1 MVDGS
6 LHYDTKIDT
15 SGFEQDAEKIT
26 SDAKKIA
33 NEVESTVEEAST
45 ATTES
50 VSEAANEIQ
59 QRIDEILNDTE
70 KSTKGKAASI
80 AQVFI
85 KSGMSS
91 SEAFT
96 KAWDAVGRTG
106 TDPLK
111 NVSSSSKKNS
121 AEIKKSWFGLFNG
134 IKSESGRV
142 AKSAKADFGQMTSAM
157 ASSLSKLQRIV
168 LSTFSLTALTAFA
181 KQALETAASV
191 NAANSSMSQTFG
203 VLESSAHAAIN
214 RVADESGI
222 LETRLRSTATGIY
235 AFAKTSGMDSA
246 SALGMMEDALRVA
259 ADSAAYYDRSLEDT
273 SETLKSFLKG
283 NYANDAALGLSATE
297 YTRNAAAM
305 KLYGKSFQK
314 LSEAQKQLTLLQMV
328 KDANDLS
335 GATGQAAREADG
347 WENVIG
353 NLKEAWKQL
362 LAVIGQPVLKL
373 AVPVVQAM
381 TSALARLT
389 DYANAA
395 WQALSKVMGWE
406 QVDAISAAADS
417 EKELTK
423 AVEATAEAQEGA
435 LAGFDEIQ
443 TLTDK
448 SASDSAASSA
458 SSGATENAGG
468 QTQAISGVLKPEID
482 TSALEAG
489 IEKIRSVFTSLA
501 GWFRTTIKPIFSDM
515 FSDIGDATAPLVS
528 WFQSELPDVA
538 ERVSSSVGSIFSG
551 MFDSV
556 SMIFSDLW
564 EIVIIPFLESFSSM
578 LPTFASVGEECVKTF
593 ATAFGAIKPTFDKIW
608 SEGIS
613 PFLKNLMKYWTEALE
628 SVKSAWKAHGTPIF
642 EGIRTAFV
650 NMGNSLKMTWE
661 SLIKPIWDNFMLI
674 IDSLWTNHI
683 KPLWDKLLD
692 FIGNLIENV
701 LIIYNQVIVPIA
713 QKIAEYLYPIIVEVV
728 TSIQNVVAAAYAF
741 IADIISAVIDIA
753 DGLVKYITGVFT
765 GDIEKAFEGL
775 DQMVKG
781 FVNGIITLFEGM
793 VNLVISLVNGLIKAV
808 CSGVNAIISALNS
821 ISVDIPEWVPFFG
834 GRHFGINLSYV
845 SPPQIPKLAIPRL
858 ASGAVIPPNKEFLA
872 VLGDQKQ
879 GTNIEAP
886 LETIKQ
892 AFREAMQEA
901 GTSRQATVILQ
912 VGRRELGRTIVELG
926 REEEQRV
933 GMRIR

>member
-1 MVDGS
+1 MAADGS
-6 LHYDTKIDT
+6 LNFDTKVD
-15 SGFEQDAEKIT
+15 S
-26 SDAKKIA
+26 
-33 NEVESTVEEAST
+33 
-45 ATTES
+45 
-50 VSEAANEIQ
+50 
-59 QRIDEILNDTE
+59 
-70 KSTKGKAASI
+70 KG
-80 AQVFI
+80 
-85 KSGMSS
+85 
-91 SEAFT
+91 FT
-96 KAWDAVGRTG
+96 K
-106 TDPLK
+106 
-111 NVSSSSKKNS
+111 
-121 AEIKKSWFGLFNG
+121 G
-134 IKSESGRV
+134 IKSINSSVGQF
-142 AKSAKADFGQMTSAM
+142 AD
-157 ASSLSKLQRIV
+157 KLGG
-168 LSTFSLTALTAFA
+168 LKTKMLAAFSLTALTAFA

-203 VLESSAHAAIN
+203 SLESAAHAAIN

-235 AFAKTSGMDSA
+235 AFARTSGLDSA

-297 YTRNAAAM
+297 TTRNAAAM
-305 KLYGKSFQK
+305 KLYGKSFQN

-373 AVPVVQAM
+373 AIPVVQSM
-381 TSALARLT
+381 TSALQRLT

-406 QVDAISAAADS
+406 QVDAISAAAES
-417 EKELTK
+417 QKELTA
-423 AVEATAEAQEGA
+423 AVEETEKAQEGA

-448 SASDSAASSA
+448 SASNLSSASAAST
-458 SSGATENAGG
+458 GTAGG
-468 QTQAISGVLKPEID
+468 QTQAVSGVLTPEID

-515 FSDIGDATAPLVS
+515 FSDVGEATAPLVS
-528 WFQSELPDVA
+528 WFRSELPDVA
-538 ERVSSSVGSIFSG
+538 KSVSSSVGSIFSG

-556 SMIFSDLW
+556 GMIFSDIW
-564 EIVIIPFLESFSSM
+564 EIVIIPFLENFSSM
-578 LPTFASVGEECVKTF
+578 LPTFASVGEECAKTF

-613 PFLKNLMKYWTEALE
+613 PFLKNLMKYWTEALN
-628 SVKSAWKAHGTPIF
+628 SVKSAWKTHGAPIF
-642 EGIRTAFV
+642 EGIRTAFRNV
-650 NMGNSLKMTWE
+650 GEFLKMTWE
-661 SLIKPIWDNFMLI
+661 TLIKPIWDNFMLTV
-674 IDSLWTNHI
+674 DSLWTNHI

-713 QKIAEYLYPIIVEVV
+713 QKVAEYLYPIIVEVV
-728 TSIQNVVAAAYAF
+728 TSIQNIVAVAYAF

-753 DGLVKYITGVFT
+753 DGLVKFITGVLT
-765 GDIEKAFEGL
+765 GDLEKAFEGL
-775 DQMVKG
+775 RQMVKG

-793 VNLVISLVNGLIKAV
+793 VNLVISLVNGLINAV

-821 ISVDIPEWVPFFG
+821 ISVDIPDWVPLLG
-834 GRHFGINLSYV
+834 GKHFGINLSYV
-845 SPPQIPKLAIPRL
+845 SPPQIPELAIPRL
-858 ASGAVIPPNKEFLA
+858 ATGAVIPPNREFLA
-872 VLGDQKQ
+872 VLGDQTQ

-892 AFREAMQEA
+892 AFREALAESGGSA
-901 GTSRQATVILQ
+901 RQMTVILQ

-933 GMRIR
+933 GMRIKK